1 MEDGKG
7 ADRNDATRVAV
18 GWMGVNTVEEEE
30 VEHGDA
36 IVVAVAAVCEVGGT
50 RGRNAVDE
58 DDENNIVVEASEN
71 FVVIAIAEFGQV
83 VGCVDAVG
91 VAAAVVAVAVVVVIA
106 EVEHALGPVERE
118 SIDGGG
124 GSVGVVGRC
133 QRKMSICIL
142 PIRA

>member
-7 ADRNDATRVAV
+7 ADRNDAARVAV

-30 VEHGDA
+30 VEQGDA
-36 IVVAVAAVCEVGGT
+36 IVVAVAAVCEVGWS

-91 VAAAVVAVAVVVVIA
+91 IAVVVVIA
-106 EVEHALGPVERE
+106 DVEHALGPVVRE

-142 PIRA
+142 LIRA